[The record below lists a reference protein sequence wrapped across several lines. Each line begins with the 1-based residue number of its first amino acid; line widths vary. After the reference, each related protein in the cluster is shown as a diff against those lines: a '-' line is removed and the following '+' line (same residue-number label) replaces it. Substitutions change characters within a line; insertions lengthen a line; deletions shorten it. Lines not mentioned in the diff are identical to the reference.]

1 MIAVDLATGGS
12 MMKDVY
18 NFDNFYSSKVAKHF
32 HYLVA
37 GHPISHSLS
46 PLMHNIA
53 LLHHAIDAA
62 YVAVDL
68 EAQFLSGFT
77 AWMNNDSFLGCNI
90 TIPYKQ
96 QLLTLPDHLSEEAET
111 LGAINT
117 IAKINAGTELKG
129 YNTDIYGFQQP
140 LLRFKNMLD
149 YDRAIVFGTGGASL
163 AVQYALWDLGF
174 EEIILVSRSPDR
186 ATPLKNHRNVRLV
199 DYTQWQEFAIES
211 SLIVNT
217 TPLGMGELK
226 DESVVQPPD
235 SELLENK
242 LCYDLVYN
250 PLNTRFLQL
259 AAAAGATTIN
269 GLDMLI
275 HQGSRSFEIWTGYSF
290 PIEIVR
296 RELLTFF
303 ND

>member
-1 MIAVDLATGGS
+1 MIAVDLATDGS
-12 MMKDVY
+12 KMKDVY
-18 NFDNFYSSKVAKHF
+18 DFENFRSSKF
-32 HYLVA
+32 SEQLHYLVA

-53 LLHHAIDAA
+53 LQHHGIDAA

-68 EAQFLSGFT
+68 DAQSLSDFT
-77 AWMNNDSFLGCNI
+77 DWMNNDSFLGCNI

-96 QLLTLPDHLSEEAET
+96 QLLTLTDLLSEEAEA

-117 IAKINAGTELKG
+117 IAKNKAGSELTG
-129 YNTDIYGFQQP
+129 YNTDIFGFKQP
-140 LLRFKNMLD
+140 LLKFKNRLG

-174 EEIILVSRSPDR
+174 EEIIIVSRSPDR
-186 ATPLKNHRNVRLV
+186 VNTFKNDQNVRLV
-199 DYTQWQEFAIES
+199 DYTQWQEFALET

-226 DESVVQPPD
+226 NESVVQPSD

-259 AAAAGATTIN
+259 AADAGATTIN

-290 PIEIVR
+290 PIEIVK

>member
-1 MIAVDLATGGS
+1 MIAVDLAIDGS

-18 NFDNFYSSKVAKHF
+18 TFENFKSSKFSEQF

-46 PLMHNIA
+46 PLMHNTA
-53 LLHHAIDAA
+53 LHHYGIDAV
-62 YVAVDL
+62 YIAVDL
-68 EAQFLSGFT
+68 EAQSLSGFS
-77 AWMNNDSFLGCNI
+77 AWVNNDSFLGCNI

-96 QLLTLPDHLSEEAET
+96 QLLTLPGLLSEEAAA

-117 IAKINAGTELKG
+117 IAKNKAKAELTG
-129 YNTDIYGFQQP
+129 YNTDIFGFQQP
-140 LLRFKNMLD
+140 LLKFKNMLD

-174 EEIILVSRSPDR
+174 EEIILVSRSPSR
-186 ATPLKNHRNVRLV
+186 ITPLKNDENVRLV

-211 SLIVNT
+211 SLFVNS

-226 DESVVQPPD
+226 NESVVQPAD

-259 AAAAGATTIN
+259 AANAGATTIN

-275 HQGSRSFEIWTGYSF
+275 HQGSRSFEIWTGFSF